1 MRLVKSTSE
10 GKAKTSEFTE
20 ILLFLA
26 VAVAVRLV
34 DAGMGLVDRLVNAG
48 VRSVRLGAIAV
59 NKVRFPGRVAFD
71 VRLVLNLA
79 DVRSAVRSVNDL
91 LRCALRR
98 HALST
103 AAGAAA
109 RLARFAAGAAGA
121 GSSILMRV
129 VSVETTF
136 IEASSLGLVVIEGA
150 ALGSVLFETAALGSV
165 VIERATAGSVVI
177 EAAASRLVVIEA
189 AALGLVG
196 VIAGVRV
203 GSVGILNLV
212 DNMDRLDW
220 VKFVLSLAVGSLLLL
235 SPRVLEFAVRTSVVL
250 GGLSSGN

>member
-1 MRLVKSTSE
+1 M
-10 GKAKTSEFTE
+10 
-20 ILLFLA
+20 
-26 VAVAVRLV
+26 
-34 DAGMGLVDRLVNAG
+34 DRLVNAG
-48 VRSVRLGAIAV
+48 VRSVRLGAVAV
-59 NKVRFPGRVAFD
+59 NKVRFPGRVALD
-71 VRLVLNLA
+71 SRLVLNLA

-150 ALGSVLFETAALGSV
+150 TLGSVLFETAALGLVVIERATLGSVFLETAALGFV

-203 GSVGILNLV
+203 GSVGILNLM
-212 DNMDRLDW
+212 DNVDRLDW

-235 SPRVLEFAVRTSVVL
+235 SPRVLESAVRTSVVL